1 MSFLDLD
8 EWLFELA
15 QHADLVYSPLADV
28 KEYPAGV
35 DIALVEG
42 AVANEENRRM
52 AKVLRER
59 SRVVVSFGDC
69 AVTGNVTAMRNP
81 HGRGL
86 EVVRTVY
93 ANHRLPDDREVVPPL
108 LDQVLPLHT
117 VIPVDHFLPGCPPS
131 AARIRAAIEDLL
143 VGQTLDLSPD
153 RIRFG

>member
-1 MSFLDLD
+1 
-8 EWLFELA
+8 
-15 QHADLVYSPLADV
+15 
-28 KEYPAGV
+28 
-35 DIALVEG
+35 
-42 AVANEENRRM
+42 
-52 AKVLRER
+52 
-59 SRVVVSFGDC
+59 
-69 AVTGNVTAMRNP
+69 
-81 HGRGL
+81 
-86 EVVRTVY
+86 VY